1 MKIADIVLK
10 SLKEQARSIWILL
23 LTLSM
28 GPFFIFVY
36 FLIIETSKP
45 QYNILLINNDE
56 GVEVAETNI
65 NHGGIFI
72 DYFKSLKSD
81 TVAMPFKIE
90 TIEDQLSGIERVKKR
105 KSDALIIINSSFSSA
120 IEKQKNNDN
129 TSAPGIEIFGDLTS
143 TNYLISAIW
152 ANEALN
158 QYIINA
164 TNSKR
169 IIEVK
174 ETALG
179 ISGRINDFDMIVPG
193 ILIVS
198 IIMLMFTA
206 SIAFVAEVE
215 NKTIMRLKLSKL
227 SAIEFLGGI
236 SIVQLLVGLTSII
249 LTLITAIILGFN
261 YSGSVL
267 IMIAIAAITS
277 LSIIAFSLVIA
288 ALTRSANEV
297 LVVGNFPIFL
307 FMFFTG
313 AAFPLRS
320 EPIFSVAGYP
330 ITLQGF
336 MSPSHAISAL
346 NKTLIM
352 NMDMVSIIPEITAI
366 LILTIIYF
374 IIGAAIFKHRHLKL
388 RKRSL

>member
-1 MKIADIVLK
+1 MKITDIILK
-10 SLKEQARSIWILL
+10 NLKEQARSIWILL

-45 QYNILLINNDE
+45 QYNILIINNDE
-56 GVEVAETNI
+56 GAVVEESNI
-65 NHGGIFI
+65 NHGSNFI
-72 DYFKSLKSD
+72 DYFKGLKSD
-81 TVAMPFKIE
+81 TAVVPFNVETVADAP
-90 TIEDQLSGIERVKKR
+90 SGIDRVKKR
-105 KSDALIIINSSFSSA
+105 KSDALIIISRSFSNA
-120 IEKQKNNDN
+120 IESKKTNDS

-143 TNYLISAIW
+143 TNYLISAVW

-164 TNSKR
+164 TNSKQ

-179 ISGRINDFDMIVPG
+179 ISARINEFDMVVPG

-198 IIMLMFTA
+198 VIMLMFTA

-215 NKTIMRLKLSKL
+215 NKTIMRLKLSRL

-249 LTLITAIILGFN
+249 LTLITAIFLGFN

-267 IMIAIAAITS
+267 IMIVIAAITS
-277 LSIIAFSLVIA
+277 LSIIAFSLIIA

-320 EPIFSVAGYP
+320 EPLFSITGYP

-352 NMDMVSIIPEITAI
+352 NMDMDSIIPEITAI
-366 LILTIIYF
+366 LILTIVYF

-388 RKRSL
+388 GKRSL